1 MKQQTTTKIPPE
13 LLEQLKRDMKCK
25 DIEIAESGPFCKYSL
40 KKKYSNDREDI
51 SATILIIRN

>member
-1 MKQQTTTKIPPE
+1 MEELTTTKIPPE